1 MIIVNAT
8 KQLDTSDGII
18 QANFELTVKSGEF
31 LTLFGP
37 SGAGK
42 TTLMRLIA
50 GLDTP
55 DSGYIEVDG
64 EIWFDGKRSINIPP
78 QKRSVGFVF
87 QDYAL
92 FPTMSVRQNLL
103 FAAQNDTQRTHV
115 DTLLEMTELAAF
127 SERLPAT
134 LSGGQKQRVAL
145 ARALV
150 RHPKILLLDE
160 PLSALDPSMR
170 QKLQDELS
178 MIHDRLGVTTLLV
191 SHDIAETVK
200 LSDRLAAIEM
210 GRIKNICSP
219 MEFFTTHTFSGKLQL
234 IGEVLKI
241 EEESPIIIAT
251 LLVGSSIVKTIIGR
265 DEGEKLRVGG
275 HALISVKAFNPIVVP
290 LNENQLS
297 SSIERHNNDF

>member
-1 MIIVNAT
+1 MIVVNIN
-8 KQLDTSDGII
+8 KRLDTAEGSINAHFD
-18 QANFELTVKSGEF
+18 LTINDGEF

-42 TTLMRLIA
+42 TTLMRMIS
-50 GLDTP
+50 GLEIP
-55 DSGYIEVDG
+55 DSGKIEVDG
-64 EIWFDGKRSINIPP
+64 EMWFDSTKKINLPP
-78 QKRSVGFVF
+78 QKRSIGFVF

-92 FPTMSVRQNLL
+92 FPTMSVRENLL
-103 FAAQNDTQRTHV
+103 FAADNSEQRSNV
-115 DTLLEMTELAAF
+115 DELIELVEL
-127 SERLPAT
+127 SQLSDRLPAT

-178 MIHDRLGVTTLLV
+178 LIHERLGVTTLLV

-200 LSDRLAAIEM
+200 LSDRLASVEA
-210 GRIKNICSP
+210 GHIKRTCSP
-219 MEFFTTHTFSGKLQL
+219 MEFFSPQTLSGKLQL

-241 EEESPIIIAT
+241 EEDYPAMIVT
-251 LLVGSSIVKTIIGR
+251 LLVGSSVVRTVLSSAEASELCIGAHAII
-265 DEGEKLRVGG
+265 
-275 HALISVKAFNPIVVP
+275 STKAFNPILIP
-290 LNENQLS
+290 LP
-297 SSIERHNNDF
+297 

>member
-1 MIIVNAT
+1 MILINI
-8 KQLDTSDGII
+8 KKHLDTADG
-18 QANFELTVKSGEF
+18 ALEAHYELNIHDGEF
-31 LTLFGP
+31 LTLFGT

-42 TTLMRLIA
+42 TTLLRMIA
-50 GLDTP
+50 GLETP
-55 DSGYIEVDG
+55 HSGVIDVDG
-64 EIWFDGKRSINIPP
+64 EVWFDSEKKINLPP

-92 FPTMSVRQNLL
+92 FPTMSVRENLL
-103 FAAQNDTQRTHV
+103 FAAENTAQRRTV
-115 DTLLEMTELAAF
+115 DELIGLVELSALAD
-127 SERLPAT
+127 RLPAT

-178 MIHDRLGVTTLLV
+178 LIHSRVGVTTLLV

-200 LSDRLAAIEM
+200 LSDRLASVVS
-210 GRIKNICSP
+210 GRIESISPP
-219 MEFFTTHTFSGKLQL
+219 MEFFSPQTLSGKLQL

-241 EEESPIIIAT
+241 EEDFPVSIVT
-251 LLVGSSIVKTIIGR
+251 LLVGTSVVRTVLSNAEAS
-265 DEGEKLRVGG
+265 DLRIGG
-275 HALISVKAFNPIVVP
+275 HAIISTKAFNPILIP
-290 LNENQLS
+290 LP
-297 SSIERHNNDF
+297 

>member
-1 MIIVNAT
+1 MISIHVT
-8 KQLDTSDGII
+8 KHLDTAEGPLDAAFDLEIR
-18 QANFELTVKSGEF
+18 NGEF

-50 GLDTP
+50 GLERP
-55 DSGYIEVDG
+55 DSGTIEVDG
-64 EIWFDGKRSINIPP
+64 EAWFDASKKINLPP
-78 QKRSVGFVF
+78 QKRSIGFVF

-92 FPTMSVRQNLL
+92 FPTMSVRDNLL
-103 FAAQNDTQRTHV
+103 FAAENTEEKKNV
-115 DTLLEMTELAAF
+115 DLLLELTELTNLAH
-127 SERLPAT
+127 RLPAT

-170 QKLQDELS
+170 QKLQDELTLL
-178 MIHDRLGVTTLLV
+178 HKRLGITTVLV

-200 LSDRLAAIEM
+200 LSDRLASVESGKIVQI
-210 GRIKNICSP
+210 GNP
-219 MEFFTTHTFSGKLQL
+219 MEFFSPQTLSGKLQL

-241 EEESPIIIAT
+241 EEDFPIAVVT
-251 LLVGSSIVKTIIGR
+251 LLVGSSIVRTVISTHEASALRIGA
-265 DEGEKLRVGG
+265 
-275 HALISVKAFNPIVVP
+275 HAVISSKAFNPILLP
-290 LNENQLS
+290 INTL
-297 SSIERHNNDF
+297 

>member
-1 MIIVNAT
+1 MILVNVT
-8 KQLDTSDGII
+8 KRLDTAEGAIN
-18 QANFELTVKSGEF
+18 AHFELSINDSEF

-42 TTLMRLIA
+42 TTLMRMIA
-50 GLDTP
+50 GLEKP
-55 DSGYIEVDG
+55 DSGVIVVDG
-64 EIWFDGKRSINIPP
+64 DVWFDSSQKINLPPQNRSI
-78 QKRSVGFVF
+78 GFVF

-92 FPTMSVRQNLL
+92 FPTMTVRENLL
-103 FAAQNDTQRTHV
+103 FAAETADQRHNV
-115 DTLLEMTELAAF
+115 DELIELVELTAL
-127 SERLPAT
+127 SNRLPST

-178 MIHDRLGVTTLLV
+178 LIHSRLGVTTLLV

-200 LSDRLAAIEM
+200 LSDRLAVIEL
-210 GRIKNICSP
+210 GRIKRICPP
-219 MEFFTTHTFSGKLQL
+219 MEFFSPQTLSGKLQL

-241 EEESPIIIAT
+241 EEDFPAFIIT
-251 LLVGSSIVKTIIGR
+251 LLVGSSVVRTVVSSTEASALCI
-265 DEGEKLRVGG
+265 GG
-275 HALISVKAFNPIVVP
+275 HAIISSKAFNPILIP
-290 LNENQLS
+290 LS
-297 SSIERHNNDF
+297 

>member
-1 MIIVNAT
+1 MIAVNIT
-8 KQLDTSDGII
+8 KRLDTAEGSIN
-18 QANFELTVKSGEF
+18 ARFELAIRDGEF

-42 TTLMRLIA
+42 TTLMRMIA
-50 GLDTP
+50 GLEKP
-55 DSGYIEVDG
+55 NSGLIEVDG
-64 EIWFDGKRSINIPP
+64 EVWFDSTRAINLPP

-92 FPTMSVRQNLL
+92 FPTMSVRENLL
-103 FAAQNDTQRTHV
+103 FAAETADQRRSV
-115 DTLLEMTELAAF
+115 DELIEMVELSALAD
-127 SERLPAT
+127 RLPAT

-170 QKLQDELS
+170 QKLQDELAL
-178 MIHDRLGVTTLLV
+178 IHERLGVTTVLV

-200 LSDRLAAIEM
+200 LSDRLAQVEAGDIK
-210 GRIKNICSP
+210 RICPP
-219 MEFFTTHTFSGKLQL
+219 MEFFSPQTLSGKLQL

-241 EEESPIIIAT
+241 EEDTPIVIVT
-251 LLVGSSIVKTIIGR
+251 LLVGSSVVRTVLSSN
-265 DEGEKLRVGG
+265 EASELQVGG
-275 HALISVKAFNPIVVP
+275 RAIISTKAFNPILIP
-290 LNENQLS
+290 LP
-297 SSIERHNNDF
+297 

>member
-1 MIIVNAT
+1 MITVNIT
-8 KQLDTSDGII
+8 KHLDTAEGSLD
-18 QANFELTVKSGEF
+18 AVFELEIHNGEF

-50 GLDTP
+50 GLETP
-55 DSGYIEVDG
+55 DNGLIEVDG
-64 EIWFDGKRSINIPP
+64 EVWFDSHKKINLPP
-78 QKRSVGFVF
+78 QKRSIGFVF

-92 FPTMSVRQNLL
+92 FPTMSVRENLL
-103 FAAQNDTQRTHV
+103 FAAENTEQRRNV
-115 DTLLEMTELAAF
+115 DELLELIELTNLAH
-127 SERLPAT
+127 RLPST

-170 QKLQDELS
+170 QKLQDELAL
-178 MIHDRLGVTTLLV
+178 IHERLGVTTLLV

-200 LSDRLAAIEM
+200 LSDRLAAIEL
-210 GRIKNICSP
+210 GHIKRICTP
-219 MEFFTTHTFSGKLQL
+219 MEFFSPQTLSGKLQL

-241 EEESPIIIAT
+241 EEDFPAIIIT
-251 LLVGSSIVKTIIGR
+251 LLVGSSVVRTVISSTEASALCIGQRAIIS
-265 DEGEKLRVGG
+265 
-275 HALISVKAFNPIVVP
+275 AKAFNPILIP
-290 LNENQLS
+290 LP
-297 SSIERHNNDF
+297 